1 MNVGPQN
8 IVIVGAGPTGLAL
21 SAELNRLGVSPLVL
35 DKQATGQNTSRA
47 CVVHA
52 RTLEVLESI
61 GATSELL
68 QEGLVVPIF
77 RIRDRSRILATID
90 FKDIKTAY
98 PFTLMCEQDHVEAIL
113 LRRLQSLGG
122 IVQRPCEVVDVSREG
137 GDITVR
143 VRNGSEEAIHTKWLI
158 GCDGAHSFVREHVS
172 IPFEGGAYEESFILA
187 DVEMDWPLDRDE
199 VTLFYSEKGLVVVA
213 PLPKDHYRIV
223 ATVAQAHEQPSLVDF
238 ESVLNERGPQSVAI
252 SIRRLVWSSRFRIQH
267 RVAKS
272 LREGNILL
280 AGDAA
285 HVHSPAGGQG
295 MNTGIQD
302 AVSLAHALHHTMQNG
317 DDAALN
323 KWQQE
328 RLTVAHSVVDL
339 TDRMTRVATIS
350 SPALKALRNAAVELI
365 GHLPFATHM
374 AAEKLAELNS
384 R

>member
-1 MNVGPQN
+1 MNTEAQD

-21 SAELNRLGVSPLVL
+21 SAELKWLGLSSLVL
-35 DKQATGQNTSRA
+35 DRQATGQNTSRA

-52 RTLEVLESI
+52 RTLEVLESV
-61 GATSELL
+61 GATNELL

-77 RIRDRSRILATID
+77 RIRDRSRVLATID
-90 FKDIKTAY
+90 FKDLKTPY

-122 IVQRPCEVVDVSREG
+122 AVERPCEVVGISPEGRE
-137 GDITVR
+137 ITLR
-143 VRNGSEEAIHTKWLI
+143 VRNGSEETIRTKWLV
-158 GCDGAHSFVREHVS
+158 GCDGAHSFVREHAA

-213 PLPKDHYRIV
+213 PLPKNHYRIV
-223 ATVAQAHEQPSLVDF
+223 ATVAQARAEPSKADF
-238 ESVLNERGPQSVAI
+238 ELVLDERGPQSGTVL
-252 SIRRLVWSSRFRIQH
+252 IRRMAWSSRFRIQH
-267 RVAKS
+267 RVAKA

-302 AVSLAHALHHTMQNG
+302 AISLAHALCHAMKNG
-317 DDAALN
+317 DDDPLN
-323 KWQQE
+323 KWQKE
-328 RLTVAHSVVDL
+328 RLKVAHSVVEL

-350 SPALKALRNAAVELI
+350 SPALKALRNTAVELI
-365 GHLPFATHM
+365 GHIPFATHM
-374 AAEKLAELNS
+374 AAEKLAELNNK
-384 R
+384 